1 MEKRPN
7 QDYTQYYDNLEEIGR
22 GKLSFVYKGR
32 EIKTNEL
39 RAIKVIHLDILK
51 ENIFFDSNE
60 DKNVE
65 QKLKEYIDEYI
76 NVCENMKICS
86 NLNSV
91 KYYEYFNDGN
101 IFVIIM
107 ELCDCNILQLFL
119 KRNEEGFSIKE
130 IYEIMKQYIM
140 DLK

>member
-1 MEKRPN
+1 MTKRESH
-7 QDYTQYYDNLEEIGR
+7 DYRKYYDNLVQILTN
-22 GKLSFVYKGR
+22 KYITLYKGR
-32 EIKTNEL
+32 EIETNEL

-107 ELCDCNILQLFL
+107 ELCDCNIL
-119 KRNEEGFSIKE
+119 
-130 IYEIMKQYIM
+130 
-140 DLK
+140 